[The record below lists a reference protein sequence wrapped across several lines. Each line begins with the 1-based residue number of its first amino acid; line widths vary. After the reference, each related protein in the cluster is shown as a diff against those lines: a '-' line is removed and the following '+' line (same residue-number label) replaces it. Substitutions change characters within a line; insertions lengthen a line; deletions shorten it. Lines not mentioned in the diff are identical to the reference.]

1 MFEIS
6 DEQGN
11 SCFVETKDL
20 ALLIIKDKSNP
31 FINLVECTEKVR
43 KEHIIKT
50 MEDFI
55 CYFY

>member
-11 SCFVETKDL
+11 SCVVENKDL
-20 ALLIIKDKSNP
+20 AMVIIKDKTNP
-31 FINLVECTEKVR
+31 FINLVELKHNKTKNVIR
-43 KEHIIKT
+43 T

-55 CYFY
+55 GYFY